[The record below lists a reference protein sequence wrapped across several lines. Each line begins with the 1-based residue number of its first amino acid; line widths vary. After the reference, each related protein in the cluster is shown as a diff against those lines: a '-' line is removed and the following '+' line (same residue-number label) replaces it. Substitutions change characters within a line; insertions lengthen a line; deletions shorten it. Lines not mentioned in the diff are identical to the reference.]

1 MPDIKD
7 IRSILTLLDRDRT
20 ILATTHEDHLFFD
33 NYPDDWEVMPLTEA
47 LPAIQHRSREV
58 IALGTMS
65 FAAEMAAY
73 LGLDTETWID
83 PWAQAQK

>member
-1 MPDIKD
+1 
-7 IRSILTLLDRDRT
+7 
-20 ILATTHEDHLFFD
+20 
-33 NYPDDWEVMPLTEA
+33 MPLTEA
-47 LPAIQHRSREV
+47 LPAIQRRSREV